1 MQLALP
7 FEKLPHP
14 GHELWNQLDDAVRQE
29 ATGKLARLIARAA
42 QAVPAQPEASDE

>member
-7 FEKLPHP
+7 FGTLPHP

-29 ATGKLARLIARAA
+29 ASEKLARLIARAA
-42 QAVPAQPEASDE
+42 HAMPVQPEASDE